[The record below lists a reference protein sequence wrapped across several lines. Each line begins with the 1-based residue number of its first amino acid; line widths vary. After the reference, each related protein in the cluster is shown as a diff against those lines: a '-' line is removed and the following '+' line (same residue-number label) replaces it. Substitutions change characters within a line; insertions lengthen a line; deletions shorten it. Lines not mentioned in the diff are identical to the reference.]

1 MTPLYDSDSAQERYE
16 QAAWKNVELWEK
28 TEARLRRKRQI
39 WVLLSGLACLTIF
52 SIPVIDKR
60 LPKWR
65 TLQYVRKAAE
75 AVHRVER
82 YSLVD
87 RAPYQLRF
95 LEAQGRLTLNYVIE
109 RVPNCQEGANLTGE
123 PRHET
128 VKERDALSQ
137 TDRGYQLLRAEE
149 ARKWGYQGISDRFCF
164 DPLLGNWS
172 YQVSGGVAGLVVVPP
187 ELNTSNPGD
196 RPATE
201 TWSAV
206 ILSGVGGE
214 VLYE

>member
-39 WVLLSGLACLTIF
+39 WVLLSGFACLAIF
-52 SIPVIDKR
+52 SIPVIENR

-87 RAPYQLRF
+87 RVPYQLRF
-95 LEAQGRLTLNYVIE
+95 MENQGRLTLNYVIE
-109 RVPNCQEGANLTGE
+109 RVTNCQEGANLTGE
-123 PRHET
+123 PRNET
-128 VKERDALSQ
+128 VKERDALTQ
-137 TDRGYQLLRAEE
+137 TDRGYQLLKAEE

-164 DPLLGNWS
+164 DPLVGNWS
-172 YQVSGGVAGLVVVPP
+172 YHVSGGISGLVVVPP
-187 ELNTSNPGD
+187 EHSASTPGD

-206 ILSGVGGE
+206 ILSGVGGQ